1 MSERPT
7 YEELGQQVREL
18 QRSKGKYRQTAERY
32 RRLMEN
38 LNEVLYMLDLDAR
51 VTYVSPNIEKISGY
65 SREEIIGRAFI
76 DFVHPDDLTDRME
89 SFQRVLMGE
98 GITTEYRYLTNRSGE
113 TAWVMTKARPIFENN
128 EVVGIQGILVDISE
142 RKRAEEVLRESEKK
156 FRTLFD
162 SSPQAIALTDIK
174 TGRIIDVNDTFCRL
188 TKYSKNELIGKTT
201 TELGFYS
208 QDDRNRF
215 IHKLTKTGK
224 VNGIEMDFKI
234 SDGSMLNS
242 RMFAVPIK
250 IDGKSSV
257 LTSFFDMT
265 EQNRLEKQLL
275 QSQKMESV
283 GRLAGGVAHD
293 FNNMLSVII
302 GNAEVAMMDTDPDE
316 PVHKILKEIL
326 NAGHRS
332 ADITRQLLAFARK
345 QTISPEVLDLN
356 ETVEGMLKML
366 RRLIGEDIDLAWLP
380 GKHLGLIKVDPSQ
393 INQILANLMVNARDA
408 IGGMGKITVETDN
421 VRLDENYSAHHAGF
435 VPGDFVMLA
444 VSDDGCGMDKETL
457 NNVFEPFFTTKGV
470 NEGTGLGLATVYGI
484 VKQNDGFINVY
495 SEPEKGTTV
504 RIYVPRHEGESRQF
518 AAHDV
523 TKISTARGETVLIV
537 EDEVHILELVK
548 TILERLGYTVL
559 EAATPGRAVALAE
572 DHKGEIHL
580 LMTDV
585 VMPEMNGRD
594 LADQLHGLY
603 PDLKVL
609 FMSGYTANA
618 IAHCGVLDE
627 GMNFIPKPFSVKDLS
642 IKVREVLDED
652 KG

>member
-380 GKHLGLIKVDPSQ
+380 GKHLGLINVDPSQ

>member
-128 EVVGIQGILVDISE
+128 EVVGIKGILVYISE

-537 EDEVHILELVK
+537 EDEAHILELVK

>member
-518 AAHDV
+518 AAYDV

-537 EDEVHILELVK
+537 EDEAHILELVK

>member
-1 MSERPT
+1 
-7 YEELGQQVREL
+7 
-18 QRSKGKYRQTAERY
+18 
-32 RRLMEN
+32 
-38 LNEVLYMLDLDAR
+38 
-51 VTYVSPNIEKISGY
+51 
-65 SREEIIGRAFI
+65 
-76 DFVHPDDLTDRME
+76 
-89 SFQRVLMGE
+89 
-98 GITTEYRYLTNRSGE
+98 
-113 TAWVMTKARPIFENN
+113 
-128 EVVGIQGILVDISE
+128 
-142 RKRAEEVLRESEKK
+142 
-156 FRTLFD
+156 
-162 SSPQAIALTDIK
+162 
-174 TGRIIDVNDTFCRL
+174 
-188 TKYSKNELIGKTT
+188 
-201 TELGFYS
+201 
-208 QDDRNRF
+208 
-215 IHKLTKTGK
+215 
-224 VNGIEMDFKI
+224 
-234 SDGSMLNS
+234 
-242 RMFAVPIK
+242 
-250 IDGKSSV
+250 
-257 LTSFFDMT
+257 
-265 EQNRLEKQLL
+265 
-275 QSQKMESV
+275 
-283 GRLAGGVAHD
+283 
-293 FNNMLSVII
+293 
-302 GNAEVAMMDTDPDE
+302 
-316 PVHKILKEIL
+316 
-326 NAGHRS
+326 
-332 ADITRQLLAFARK
+332 
-345 QTISPEVLDLN
+345 
-356 ETVEGMLKML
+356 
-366 RRLIGEDIDLAWLP
+366 
-380 GKHLGLIKVDPSQ
+380 
-393 INQILANLMVNARDA
+393 
-408 IGGMGKITVETDN
+408 
-421 VRLDENYSAHHAGF
+421 
-435 VPGDFVMLA
+435 
-444 VSDDGCGMDKETL
+444 MDKETL

-537 EDEVHILELVK
+537 EDEAHILELVK